1 MMVHAAEQMSEPEP
15 GVAKRNAWPDFVPSE
30 MAERFIH
37 ENEQVEKVVHAELEP
52 IDEEELT
59 SRQ

>member
-15 GVAKRNAWPDFVPSE
+15 GVAKRNAWPDFVPTE

-37 ENEQVEKVVHAELEP
+37 ENAQVEKVIQAELEP
-52 IDEEELT
+52 IDEEEV
-59 SRQ
+59 